1 MPKELAMCYLVRQQQ
16 PELEV
21 GGISQPPSFP
31 SVRPRWAGAGAIAV
45 FGGLALAGALLTTP
59 SMAPQAH
66 DAKDRG
72 APLATAQR
80 ATQLPAGGSV
90 QETSLQMDDGV
101 PTSVGDTPKASA
113 GHCHHGL

>member
-1 MPKELAMCYLVRQQQ
+1 MSKELAMCYLVRQQQ
-16 PELEV
+16 PELET
-21 GGISQPPSFP
+21 GGITPPPRLP
-31 SVRPRWAGAGAIAV
+31 SVRPRWAGAGAAAV

-66 DAKDRG
+66 DARQRG
-72 APLATAQR
+72 APLPVAER
-80 ATQLPAGGSV
+80 STQLPAGGSV

-101 PTSVGDTPKASA
+101 PTSTSDIPKAAA

>member
-1 MPKELAMCYLVRQQQ
+1 MCYLVRQQQ

-21 GGISQPPSFP
+21 GGVAPPRGLP
-31 SVRPRWAGAGAIAV
+31 DLRPRWAGAGAIAV

-72 APLATAQR
+72 AALPVAERSA
-80 ATQLPAGGSV
+80 QLPAGGSV

-101 PTSVGDTPKASA
+101 PTSTSDVPRASA

>member
-1 MPKELAMCYLVRQQQ
+1 MCYLVRQQQ
-16 PELEV
+16 PEFEA
-21 GGISQPPSFP
+21 GGVAQPPGLP
-31 SVRPRWAGAGAIAV
+31 SIRPRWAGAGAALV

-66 DAKDRG
+66 DAKDRA
-72 APLATAQR
+72 APLPVAER
-80 ATQLPAGGSV
+80 STQLPGAGGV

-101 PTSVGDTPKASA
+101 PTSTTDFSKAAA

>member
-1 MPKELAMCYLVRQQQ
+1 MCYLVRQQQ

-21 GGISQPPSFP
+21 GGIASPPRVP
-31 SVRPRWAGAGAIAV
+31 SVRPRWAGAGAALV

-59 SMAPQAH
+59 SMAPQSH
-66 DAKDRG
+66 DAKERG
-72 APLATAQR
+72 AALPVAGRT
-80 ATQLPAGGSV
+80 TQVPAGGV

-101 PTSVGDTPKASA
+101 PTSTTDMPKASA

>member
-1 MPKELAMCYLVRQQQ
+1 MCYLVRQQQ

-21 GGISQPPSFP
+21 GGVAQPTTLPSL
-31 SVRPRWAGAGAIAV
+31 RPRWAGAGAVAV

-66 DAKDRG
+66 DAKERG
-72 APLATAQR
+72 APLPVAER
-80 ATQLPAGGSV
+80 STQLPAGGGV

-101 PTSVGDTPKASA
+101 PTSTTDMPRASA
-113 GHCHHGL
+113 GNCHHGL